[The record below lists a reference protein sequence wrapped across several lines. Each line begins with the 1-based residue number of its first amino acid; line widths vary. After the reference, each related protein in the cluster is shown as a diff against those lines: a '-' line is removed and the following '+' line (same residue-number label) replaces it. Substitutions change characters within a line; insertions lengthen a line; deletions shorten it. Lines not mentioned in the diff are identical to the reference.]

1 MTRPLAYI
9 TAPWG
14 NDDLDNYS
22 DAAQYCRKVYEA
34 GYAPICPIMY
44 MSAFLGKDVPVE
56 VKDKKDMSDEL
67 LKRSRIL
74 VVCGERLNKDVRSD
88 IALAKHCGI
97 SYTTL
102 NGILSLAELDD
113 QA

>member
-1 MTRPLAYI
+1 M
-9 TAPWG
+9 
-14 NDDLDNYS
+14 
-22 DAAQYCRKVYEA
+22 YEA
-34 GYAPICPIMY
+34 GYAPICPTMY
-44 MSAFLGKDVPVE
+44 MSSFLGRDIPVE

-74 VVCGERLNKDVRSD
+74 VVCGDHLNKDVRSD

-102 NGILSLAELDD
+102 SGILDLAEIDD
-113 QA
+113 QP